1 MTGTFFFCGNCHPL
15 MRDDA
20 FLLHVLCLPLSPAQ
34 ACIGEV
40 PSSASC
46 IGRPSSALHMRLL
59 RLKLSHKKRDDIDAD
74 KFFLSR
80 QKCRTG
86 EIWTFCG
93 MLPLFSLSPFLGADR
108 LLPSFFFFAFLSPVS
123 FSSDAVL
130 HVRGV
135 FFFLAPLKKRKKKLL
150 SREEKKASR
159 TIFLRRF
166 YFSFSLFVSFS
177 LSPPCPFPDG
187 FPEEGNP
194 SSLIRRLFHFGK
206 RREKRKKKGFPCL
219 FLHSGKTEERHAEN
233 KGRFRIQKRKRDGRR
248 DGCSRHPL
256 LSTRR
261 QNFAYDGR
269 FRTKTSNS
277 SYPEEKRPD
286 GEFRAFGVMCHF
298 DDFLRKKKKR
308 KDGASLL
315 F

>member
-1 MTGTFFFCGNCHPL
+1 
-15 MRDDA
+15 MR
-20 FLLHVLCLPLSPAQ
+20 
-34 ACIGEV
+34 I
-40 PSSASC
+40 
-46 IGRPSSALHMRLL
+46 
-59 RLKLSHKKRDDIDAD
+59 
-74 KFFLSR
+74 FFLSR

-86 EIWTFCG
+86 KIWAFCG
-93 MLPLFSLSPFLGADR
+93 MLPLFSLFPFSGCRSSSL
-108 LLPSFFFFAFLSPVS
+108 LLPFFAFFSCLLFFGCRPSCEGRFLFFFFLSPQ
-123 FSSDAVL
+123 
-130 HVRGV
+130 
-135 FFFLAPLKKRKKKLL
+135 KKRKKTDVLLSFCPSFLRKGKKKLL

-248 DGCSRHPL
+248 DGCSRHL
-256 LSTRR
+256 LPMPAGR
-261 QNFAYDGR
+261 QNLACGSDFRKEGSKVYCVRRKVGRRMPAHSRVCSRGMQEGRISHMTAVFAQRRSIHHAWKKNAQKANFGR
-269 FRTKTSNS
+269 SWR
-277 SYPEEKRPD
+277 Y
-286 GEFRAFGVMCHF
+286 VI
-298 DDFLRKKKKR
+298 L
-308 KDGASLL
+308 LL
-315 F
+315 FLGEE